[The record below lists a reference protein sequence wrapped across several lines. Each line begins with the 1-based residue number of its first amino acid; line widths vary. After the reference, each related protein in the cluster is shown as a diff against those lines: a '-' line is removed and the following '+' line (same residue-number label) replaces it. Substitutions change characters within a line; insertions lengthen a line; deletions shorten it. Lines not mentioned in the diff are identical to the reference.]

1 MPSGN
6 QIQMPAVPLAP
17 VTIEPLLAD
26 IVASSTSVF
35 TGAQQFYNW
44 GVGPCELS
52 ASFPPM
58 SQAQAQPWITFLEA
72 LQGTANYF
80 CFSSSF
86 QAAYSEILVNGSNPR
101 YWRLKDN
108 KRKWTVDRDRYY
120 RISLDCREAF

>member
-1 MPSGN
+1 
-6 QIQMPAVPLAP
+6 MPAVPMAP

-52 ASFPPM
+52 VSFPPM
-58 SQAQAQPWITFLEA
+58 SQAQAQPWIAFLEA

-80 CFSSSF
+80 CFSASF
-86 QAAYSEILVNGSNPR
+86 QAAYSDILISGGSPR